1 MKKMIFLGLVFV
13 GSLSSCMVSQRL
25 ELTGQPIGT
34 KTGVS
39 KTGPF
44 VGNDASLKAAA
55 AAGDISVIGAWQRT
69 TKWFVITWTVTK
81 VYGN

>member
-1 MKKMIFLGLVFV
+1 MKKNFFLGLLFV
-13 GSLSSCMVSQRL
+13 SILSSCTVSQRI

-34 KTGVS
+34 KTGIS

-44 VGNDASLKAAA
+44 VGSDASLKAAA

-69 TKWFVITWTVTK
+69 TKVFIISWTVTK